1 MMNAK
6 APPHAF
12 FPSRPP
18 GIFVRGFYFCLD
30 KLGENVI
37 MDNGTLKKGGGKY
50 NGKGTF

>member
-18 GIFVRGFYFCLD
+18 GIFVRGFYFYLD
-30 KLGENVI
+30 KLGGNAI
-37 MDNGTLKKGGGKY
+37 MDNGTLNQGRVG

>member
-18 GIFVRGFYFCLD
+18 GIFVRGFYFYLQHISSICH
-30 KLGENVI
+30 EANVSI
-37 MDNGTLKKGGGKY
+37 ARTHGVYEMV
-50 NGKGTF
+50 